1 MGNVIGSALQDFV
14 AMLHDAVTRP
24 GPWSAVAILLVVV
37 FVAAALR
44 SKITASWIFIPVLAV
59 AIYLSVYRWLRLR

>member
-1 MGNVIGSALQDFV
+1 V
-14 AMLHDAVTRP
+14 A
-24 GPWSAVAILLVVV
+24 G
-37 FVAAALR
+37 ALR

>member
-1 MGNVIGSALQDFV
+1 MGNVIGSALQDFA
-14 AMLHDAVTRP
+14 AMLHDAITRP
-24 GPWSAVAILLVVV
+24 GRWSAVAILLVVV
-37 FVAAALR
+37 FVAGALR

>member
-1 MGNVIGSALQDFV
+1 
-14 AMLHDAVTRP
+14 MLHDAITRP

-37 FVAAALR
+37 FVAGALR

>member
-1 MGNVIGSALQDFV
+1 MGNVIGSALQDFA
-14 AMLHDAVTRP
+14 AMLHDAIMRP

-44 SKITASWIFIPVLAV
+44 NKITASWIFIPVLAV